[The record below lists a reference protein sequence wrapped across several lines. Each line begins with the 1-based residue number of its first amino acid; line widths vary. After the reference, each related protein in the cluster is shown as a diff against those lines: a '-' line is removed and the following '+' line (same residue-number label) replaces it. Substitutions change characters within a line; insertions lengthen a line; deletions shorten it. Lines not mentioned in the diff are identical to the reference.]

1 MPWEV
6 VPRSGGKAGC
16 QPQSATQDCGNSGV
30 RKQEDATAQTP
41 PELVRSITWDQG
53 TEMEKAPFHALAP
66 PRDQRVHDLPGTV
79 RGSTQRTP
87 GWSRTTSPRYDERS
101 RSSAALRAE
110 GPDSPGLAH

>member
-66 PRDQRVHDLPGTV
+66 RPG
-79 RGSTQRTP
+79 P
-87 GWSRTTSPRYDERS
+87 ACSRSARNSPRINPAHPRMVKDDVATLR
-101 RSSAALRAE
+101 RAE
-110 GPDSPGLAH
+110 PFQCRAPCGGP